1 MSCMTPSRW
10 PRGSNQ
16 AIWPVSAFLDN
27 YFPMSEHA
35 PLHFMPYA
43 GGRLGP
49 ICPHMGKA
57 LVLWPQGQFTVPAT
71 VLVIDDSEEDL
82 KYWSDALRQFSSR
95 YTVLESANAADA
107 LNLCASRPID
117 CVVLDLDMPESGF
130 HVLLELVP
138 DRRLPKVPV
147 IVLTHLPHPNLFE
160 MAKHNGAQACLLKQS
175 TSAQDLDQ
183 AIQQAMAAVQAAR
196 SAS

>member
-1 MSCMTPSRW
+1 MPTDFWGQS
-10 PRGSNQ
+10 
-16 AIWPVSAFLDN
+16 AEIWEGAR
-27 YFPMSEHA
+27 
-35 PLHFMPYA
+35 FMAA
-43 GGRLGP
+43 G
-49 ICPHMGKA
+49 
-57 LVLWPQGQFTVPAT
+57 VTSPQSTVPAT

-82 KYWSDALRQFSSR
+82 KYWSNALRQFSSR

-160 MAKHNGAQACLLKQS
+160 MAKHNGAQACLLKGDPAAAVAWLGTIPARFLPAS
-175 TSAQDLDQ
+175 TAQDPRFAALKEREDFQ
-183 AIQQAMAAVQAAR
+183 ALFKRQ
-196 SAS
+196 

>member
-1 MSCMTPSRW
+1 M
-10 PRGSNQ
+10 
-16 AIWPVSAFLDN
+16 A
-27 YFPMSEHA
+27 
-35 PLHFMPYA
+35 A
-43 GGRLGP
+43 G
-49 ICPHMGKA
+49 
-57 LVLWPQGQFTVPAT
+57 VTSPQSTVPAT

-82 KYWSDALRQFSSR
+82 KHWSNALRQFSR
-95 YTVLESANAADA
+95 YTVLEAASAGDA
-107 LNLCASRPID
+107 LTLCASRPVD

-138 DRRLPKVPV
+138 DRRQPKVPV

-183 AIQQAMAAVQAAR
+183 AVQQAMAAVKAAR
-196 SAS
+196 PAS